1 VNTGVNTS
9 TPEGNAST
17 VALDQDGGVR
27 WLRLHRPAARNGI
40 DESMRAELSAALA
53 DADRDRGVRAIVLAG
68 SGPDFCVGADL
79 VASNGTAPQNP
90 LDFRAPMLPYQD
102 LFRQLWELETPVV
115 SAVRGR
121 VAGIGWLLALL
132 ADLVVASDTA
142 KWTHV
147 FTRRGMVPHAGD
159 PFFLPRILPFHVLNE
174 IALLGD
180 TITSADLHRW
190 GAVNRLV
197 ADAAVDKTAAELA
210 GRLAAGPTLSLGQ
223 ARRLYRR
230 SLVSDMTTAFAEEAA
245 ASAMLSATS
254 DRAEGVTAILE
265 GRRPRFTG
273 Q

>member
-1 VNTGVNTS
+1 MS
-9 TPEGNAST
+9 TIVTER
-17 VALDQDGGVR
+17 DGDVL
-27 WLRLHRPAARNGI
+27 WLRLNRPQARNGI
-40 DESMRAELSAALA
+40 DPTMRDELAAALL
-53 DADRDRGVRAIVLAG
+53 DADHDREVRAIVLTG
-68 SGPDFCVGADL
+68 TGEDFCVGADL
-79 VASNGTAPQNP
+79 ASTGGTAPENP
-90 LDFRAPMLPYQD
+90 LDYRAPMLPYQD
-102 LFRQLWELETPVV
+102 LFRRLWELETPVV

-132 ADLVVASDTA
+132 ADLVVASDSA

-147 FTRRGMVPHAGD
+147 FTRRGMAPHAGD

-197 ADAAVDKTAAELA
+197 ADGEVATTAADLA

-230 SLVSDMTTAFAEEAA
+230 SLVSDMATAFAEEAA
-245 ASAMLSATS
+245 AIAMLSATS
-254 DRAEGVTAILE
+254 DRVEGTAALLE
-265 GRRPRFTG
+265 GRRPKFTG
-273 Q
+273 H

>member
-1 VNTGVNTS
+1 VS
-9 TPEGNAST
+9 
-17 VALDQDGGVR
+17 ALATERQGGAL
-27 WLRLHRPAARNGI
+27 WLRLNRPQARNGI
-40 DESMRAELSAALA
+40 DAGLRDELSAALA
-53 DADRDRGVRAIVLAG
+53 AADRDRSVRAIVLAG
-68 SGPDFCVGADL
+68 NGPDFCVGADL
-79 VASNGTAPQNP
+79 ASSNGTPENP
-90 LDFRAPMLPYQD
+90 LDYRAPMLPYQD

-147 FTRRGMVPHAGD
+147 FTRRGMAPHAGD

-180 TITSADLHRW
+180 TVTSADLHRW
-190 GAVNRLV
+190 GAVNRLI
-197 ADAAVDKTAAELA
+197 ADNAVDKTAGELA
-210 GRLAAGPTLSLGQ
+210 GRLATGPTLSLGQ

-245 ASAMLSATS
+245 ATAMLSATR
-254 DRAEGVTAILE
+254 DRVEGVAALME
-265 GRRPRFTG
+265 GRRPDFTG
-273 Q
+273 T

>member
-1 VNTGVNTS
+1 VS
-9 TPEGNAST
+9 SLI
-17 VALDQDGGVR
+17 LDSLSGDGQDGGVL
-27 WLRLHRPAARNGI
+27 WLRLNRPQARNGI
-40 DESMRAELSAALA
+40 DAGLRDELSAALTAA
-53 DADRDRGVRAIVLAG
+53 DLDRGVRAIVITG
-68 SGPDFCVGADL
+68 VGDDFCVGADL
-79 VASNGTAPQNP
+79 AGTNGTAPQNP
-90 LDFRAPMLPYQD
+90 LDYRTPMLPYQN

-132 ADLVVASDTA
+132 ADLVVAGETA

-147 FTRRGMVPHAGD
+147 FTRRGMAPHAGD

-180 TITSADLHRW
+180 TVTSADLHRW

-197 ADAAVDKTAAELA
+197 ADEDVGKTAAELA
-210 GRLAAGPTLSLGQ
+210 RRLAEGPTLSLGQ

-230 SLVSDMTTAFAEEAA
+230 SLVSDMATAFAEETAA
-245 ASAMLSATS
+245 IAMLSATS
-254 DRAEGVTAILE
+254 DRVEGTAALME
-265 GRRPRFTG
+265 GRRPKFTG